1 MANANSS
8 FGLKPFSTIG
18 NTLSGATNQYFI
30 KSDASAMY
38 QGSPVEVELTG
49 GTAAII
55 TSADGDGKQLLGV
68 FAGCEYVDATTG
80 KLTFKNYW
88 AGSGT
93 ANTDHDI
100 KCFIYD
106 NPFQRFIIASDGTN
120 TDRATAKADIFK
132 TAQLATATGGSTTT
146 GLSGATIDISTA
158 EASDP
163 SNPLMILGIHED
175 VSNAD
180 HSAAGISYI
189 VKINNHVFASSSG
202 DADAAIS

>member
-1 MANANSS
+1 MANVNSS
-8 FGLKPFSTIG
+8 FVLKPVSTIG

-30 KSDASAMY
+30 KSYASAIY
-38 QGSPVEVELTG
+38 QGYPVEVELTG

-68 FAGCEYVDATTG
+68 FAGAEYVDATTG

-93 ANTDHDI
+93 ANTDFDI

-132 TAQLATATGGSTTT
+132 TAQLGTGTSGSTTT
-146 GLSGATIDISTA
+146 GISSATIDISTA

-163 SNPLMILGIHED
+163 SNPLMIVGIHDD

>member
-8 FGLKPFSTIG
+8 FGLKPISTIG

-30 KSDASAMY
+30 KSDASAIY

-80 KLTFKNYW
+80 KMTWKNYW

-93 ANTDHDI
+93 ADTDFDI

-106 NPFQRFIIASDGTN
+106 NPFQRYVIAADASN
-120 TDRATAKADIFK
+120 TSRAVAKVDIFK

-146 GLSGATIDISTA
+146 GLSTATLDISTA
-158 EASDP
+158 ENSDP
-163 SNPLMILGIHED
+163 SNPLMILGITDD
-175 VSNAD
+175 VDNSD
-180 HSAAGISYI
+180 HTAAGASYI
-189 VKINNHVFASSSG
+189 VKINNHVFTSSSG

>member
-1 MANANSS
+1 MANVNVK
-8 FGLKPFSTIG
+8 FGLKPISVIG
-18 NTLSGATNQYFI
+18 GGINSTNQYFI
-30 KSDASAMY
+30 NSDASAIF

-68 FAGCEYVDATTG
+68 FAGAEYVDATTG

-93 ANTDHDI
+93 ANTDFDI

-120 TDRATAKADIFK
+120 TNRATAKADIFK

>member
-8 FGLKPFSTIG
+8 FGLKPVSTIG

-132 TAQLATATGGSTTT
+132 TAQLGTGTSGSTTT
-146 GLSGATIDISTA
+146 GISSATIDISTA

-163 SNPLMILGIHED
+163 SNPLMIVGIHDD

-189 VKINNHVFASSSG
+189 VRINNHVFASSSG

>member
-8 FGLKPFSTIG
+8 FGLKPISTIG

-30 KSDASAMY
+30 KSDASAIY

-80 KLTFKNYW
+80 KMTWKNYW

-93 ANTDHDI
+93 ADTDFDI

-106 NPFQRFIIASDGTN
+106 NPFQRYVIAADASN
-120 TDRATAKADIFK
+120 TSRTVAKVDIFK
-132 TAQLATATGGSTTT
+132 TAQLATATSGSTTT
-146 GLSGATIDISTA
+146 GLSGATLDISTA
-158 EASDP
+158 ENSDP
-163 SNPLMILGIHED
+163 SNPLMILGLTDD
-175 VSNAD
+175 VDNSD
-180 HSAAGISYI
+180 HSAAGASYI
-189 VKINNHVFASSSG
+189 VKINNHVFTSSSG

>member
-1 MANANSS
+1 MANTNVK
-8 FGLKPFSTIG
+8 FGLKPIG
-18 NTLSGATNQYFI
+18 VIGGGPNVTSQYFI
-30 KSDASAMY
+30 KSDASAIY

-80 KLTFKNYW
+80 KLTFKNQW
-88 AGSGT
+88 GGDGT
-93 ANTDHDI
+93 ADTNHDI
-100 KCFIYD
+100 KCFVYD
-106 NPFQRFIIASDGTN
+106 HPMTKFIIASDGTN

-132 TAQLATATGGSTTT
+132 TAQLATATAGNSTT
-146 GLSGATIDISTA
+146 GLSSAMIDISTA

-163 SNPLMILGIHED
+163 SNPLMIIGLHED
-175 VSNAD
+175 VTNAD
-180 HSAAGISYI
+180 HSAAGISYV
-189 VKINNHVFASSSG
+189 VKLNNHVYASSSG

>member
-1 MANANSS
+1 MANANGS
-8 FGLKPFSTIG
+8 FGLKPIGVIG
-18 NTLSGATNQYFI
+18 NGFAAGTNQYFI
-30 KSDASAMY
+30 KSNASAIY

-68 FAGCEYVDATTG
+68 FAGCEYVDASTG

-93 ANTDHDI
+93 ADTNYDI

-106 NPFQRFIIASDGTN
+106 NPFQRYIIASDASN
-120 TDRATAKADIFK
+120 ASKATARVDTFR
-132 TAQLATATGGSTTT
+132 TAAMVLATGGSTVT
-146 GLSGATIDISTA
+146 GISTGA
-158 EASDP
+158 LGISTVSAGNP
-163 SNPLMILGIHED
+163 SLPLMILGIHED
-175 VSNAD
+175 VTNSD
-180 HSAAGISYI
+180 HTAAGVPYI
-189 VKINNHVFASSSG
+189 VKINNHIFTASSG